1 LSFGGGARPG
11 TGSVRWFGGGTA
23 GAGAARQATYR
34 SEQEVPVMMKYE
46 RSVIRAER
54 VRRVPS
60 HFSWL
65 DQRLVRDGW
74 LRGLSHTA
82 RSLYLFLGTVAD
94 RQGLSWYGD
103 GRVMVELGM
112 SLAELDGARA
122 ELVAADLIAY
132 QMPLY
137 QVLELRARPAGAGVP
152 TQVQR
157 TSPKERAA
165 TPAEVSALIRAT
177 FGAVGR

>member
-1 LSFGGGARPG
+1 
-11 TGSVRWFGGGTA
+11 
-23 GAGAARQATYR
+23 
-34 SEQEVPVMMKYE
+34 MMKYE

-74 LRGLSHTA
+74 LRRLSHPA
-82 RSLYLFLGTVAD
+82 RSLYLFLTTVAD
-94 RQGLSWYGD
+94 PQGLSWYGD

-112 SLAELDGARA
+112 SLSELDGARA
-122 ELVAADLIAY
+122 ELVAADLVAY
-132 QMPLY
+132 RPPLY
-137 QVLELRARPAGAGVP
+137 QVLELRARPAGTASAA
-152 TQVQR
+152 QVQR
-157 TSPKERAA
+157 ASGGERAA

>member
-1 LSFGGGARPG
+1 MDDRPDISVVIPAHNEAGNVTALAR
-11 TGSVRWFGGGTA
+11 
-23 GAGAARQATYR
+23 
-34 SEQEVPVMMKYE
+34 E
-46 RSVIRAER
+46 IAEA
-54 VRRVPS
+54 
-60 HFSWL
+60 L
-65 DQRLVRDGW
+65 
-74 LRGLSHTA
+74 
-82 RSLYLFLGTVAD
+82 
-94 RQGLSWYGD
+94 D
-103 GRVMVELGM
+103 GRSYEMIFVDDR
-112 SLAELDGARA
+112 STDGTRA

>member
-1 LSFGGGARPG
+1 
-11 TGSVRWFGGGTA
+11 
-23 GAGAARQATYR
+23 
-34 SEQEVPVMMKYE
+34 MMKYE

-65 DQRLVRDGW
+65 DQRLVQEGR
-74 LRGLSHTA
+74 LRGLSHA
-82 RSLYLFLGTVAD
+82 AHSLYLFLADVAD

-112 SLAELDGARA
+112 SLAELDGART
-122 ELVAADLIAY
+122 ELVVADLIAY
-132 QMPLY
+132 QPPLY
-137 QVLELRARPAGAGVP
+137 QVLELRSRPAGTEVP
-152 TQVQR
+152 SQVQR
-157 TSPKERAA
+157 PSAGERAA
-165 TPAEVSALIRAT
+165 TAAEVSALIRAT